1 MKNRWVGSFVLVS
14 FSVMLFS
21 SRADAQIMRRQQ
33 ARRMTQVTI
42 LPQAPVAA
50 RIQPSPMN
58 QVPGRWQTNR
68 PMISSGFEM
77 PTKPLFLG
85 GYAGRN
91 YGHGIRQAYV
101 PVAPGSVE
109 GELRTIELKPLR

>member
-1 MKNRWVGSFVLVS
+1 MKTIEYRSLLVALVATLAFSIETPAQVLP
-14 FSVMLFS
+14 
-21 SRADAQIMRRQQ
+21 RQNTRRL
-33 ARRMTQVTI
+33 TQVTI
-42 LPQAPVAA
+42 LPQKPVAGL
-50 RIQPSPMN
+50 IQPSPMN
-58 QVPGRWQTNR
+58 QGTGRWRTNR

-77 PTKPLFLG
+77 PTRPLFLG

-91 YGHGIRQAYV
+91 YGRGIRQAYV